1 MLWVS
6 LGKTYRTKRPN
17 TIIEIKNNMRL
28 RHDYKL
34 PQMGEIRDQENYRF
48 KNRLDFFIDSFTI
61 TGIKSFILLFI
72 LLVSQML
79 AYGQKVYQDQREPEI
94 GIVEKLDTY
103 LPKDI
108 YLIDENNQKVVL
120 TDLIDKPTIINFVYY
135 RCPGICSPLMEG
147 LANVMEASDLEAGV
161 DYQVLT
167 ISFDP
172 RETIDLGIRK
182 KANYLNLV
190 TKKDQISKGWRFFV
204 SDSASIA
211 KGTNA
216 VGFKYKRQGNDFT
229 HAASVTVVSPKGKI
243 TRYLNG
249 INYLPFD
256 FKMAIIEASKGMSSP
271 TINKI
276 MQFCFSYD
284 PISHSYVLNVT
295 QISGVLILFIAS
307 LFFLVLIFKPKRK
320 VHTN

>member
-1 MLWVS
+1 MNQIHYFGMHQKLKLHNKLS
-6 LGKTYRTKRPN
+6 GLTDYSFRLSSGKAIY
-17 TIIEIKNNMRL
+17 L
-28 RHDYKL
+28 L
-34 PQMGEIRDQENYRF
+34 A
-48 KNRLDFFIDSFTI
+48 FFILFTG
-61 TGIKSFILLFI
+61 TKLWS
-72 LLVSQML
+72 
-79 AYGQKVYQDQREPEI
+79 QKVFDDQTKDPEI
-94 GIVEKLDTY
+94 GIVEHLDEF
-103 LPKDI
+103 LPTDI

-120 TDLIDKPTIINFVYY
+120 TDLIDKPTIINWVYY

-147 LANVMEASDLEAGV
+147 LARVMEESDLIPGV

-172 RETIDLGIRK
+172 TETIDLGVRK
-182 KANYLNLV
+182 KTNYLNLI
-190 TKKDQISKGWRFFV
+190 TKKESISKGWKFFV

-216 VGFKYKRQGNDFT
+216 TGFKYKRAGKDFT

-249 INYLPFD
+249 VNFLPFD
-256 FKMAIIEASKGMSSP
+256 FKMAVIESSKGMSAP

-276 MQFCFSYD
+276 LQYCFSYD
-284 PISHSYVLNVT
+284 PVGQAYVLNVT
-295 QISGVLILFIAS
+295 KISATLILFVAL

-320 VHTN
+320 N